1 MVSTKDKVQGF
12 FAGVSGEQ
20 GSDQPALLPTK
31 TKDGA
36 PRGNKWLMHL
46 VEGDVEIRYT
56 KADSHPYIS
65 YRAAVDE
72 PADYE
77 GRSLFGMLFFPR
89 PVEDGDEEAA
99 TKYATNLSHVV
110 GQVDA
115 ILGKGTCAELP
126 TDSLESSL
134 FELVPLLENV
144 AFVGKIGLE
153 RGKKKDPE
161 DEDKD
166 AERFPDRNRIS
177 HFYHAD
183 TWEG

>member
-1 MVSTKDKVQGF
+1 MATKDKVQGF
-12 FAGVSGEQ
+12 FAGATGDQ
-20 GSDQPALLPTK
+20 GSDQPTLLPTK

-56 KADSHPYIS
+56 KDDSHPYIS

-77 GRSLFGMLFFPR
+77 GRSLFGMFFFPR
-89 PVEDGDEEAA
+89 DVQEDEEGQE
-99 TKYATNLSHVV
+99 KYAKQRDRTV
-110 GQVDA
+110 GQIDA
-115 ILGKGTCAELP
+115 ILGEGTCANLE
-126 TDSLESSL
+126 TDTLESSL
-134 FELVPLLENV
+134 FELVPMLENV

-153 RGKKKDPE
+153 RGKKKDPD

-177 HFYHAD
+177 HFYPSD
-183 TWEG
+183 TWEA